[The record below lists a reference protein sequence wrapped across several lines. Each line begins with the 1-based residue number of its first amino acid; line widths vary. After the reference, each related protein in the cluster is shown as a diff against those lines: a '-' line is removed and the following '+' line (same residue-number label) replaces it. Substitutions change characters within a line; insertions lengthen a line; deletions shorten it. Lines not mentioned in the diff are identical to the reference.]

1 MYYFWFM
8 IQRLAYQK
16 ILKMAQKFPVL
27 VFTGPRQ
34 SGKTTLSKLVFSDY
48 RYVSMENP
56 DMLYFAQTDPKGFL
70 ETYDDKVIIDEA
82 QNAPELFS
90 YIQQIVDESGKTGQ
104 YILSGSQ
111 NFLMLEKVT
120 QSLAGRVYILE
131 LLPLSHAEIKTVK
144 QLNIFESIIQGGYPR
159 TFDKEIAPNDFY
171 PSYIQTYIERDV
183 RSMVNVHDLST
194 FRKFINICAH
204 HVGQIFNANTISKD
218 LGIDIKTVQR
228 WLSILETSYIA
239 FTLKP
244 WHKNFSK
251 RIVKSPKLYFYDTG
265 LVCYLLGIEDE
276 KELIISNYK
285 GAIFENYALVDIIK
299 NHKNNGEIKNY
310 YFWRDSNGNEIDLI
324 IERGLKIQCIEMKAS
339 QTVKSEYIKSLH
351 YIDSFDKTLQ
361 FKHYLLNTQDFSET
375 RSNEMIVSWNNT
387 IEI

>member
-1 MYYFWFM
+1 M
-8 IQRLAYQK
+8 IHRFAYQK

-56 DMLYFAQTDPKGFL
+56 DMLYFAKTDPRGFL
-70 ETYDDKVIIDEA
+70 DTYDDKVIIDEA

-131 LLPLSHAEIKTVK
+131 LLPLSHAELREVRN
-144 QLNIFESIIQGGYPR
+144 LNVFESIIQGGYPR
-159 TFDKEIAPNDFY
+159 IFDKEISPADFY

-194 FRKFINICAH
+194 FRKFLNICAQ

-218 LGIDIKTVQR
+218 LGIDLKTVQR
-228 WLSILETSYIA
+228 WFSILEKSYIA

-251 RIVKSPKLYFYDTG
+251 RIVKSPKLYFYDSG
-265 LVCYLLGIEDE
+265 LVCYLLGIDSKE
-276 KELIISNYK
+276 ELITSNYK
-285 GAIFENYALVDIIK
+285 GPLFENYALVDIIK

-324 IERGLKIQCIEMKAS
+324 IERGLKIQCIEMKSS
-339 QTVKSEYIKSLH
+339 QTVKSEFIKSLH
-351 YIDSFDKTLQ
+351 YLDSLDSTLE
-361 FKHYLLNTQDFSET
+361 FKHYLLNTQDKSEIRT
-375 RSNEMIVSWNNT
+375 REMIVSWNDT
-387 IEI
+387 VKI